1 MNSSHTDYTFDK
13 YGPSTDCRT
22 VIDGHIAGNYMFNAV
37 YRIFTGKNEAEEVI
51 DYSKSSVIEYGEI
64 SNLYTDYETW

>member
-1 MNSSHTDYTFDK
+1 MY
-13 YGPSTDCRT
+13 
-22 VIDGHIAGNYMFNAV
+22 NAV
-37 YRIFTGKNEAEEVI
+37 YRIFTATNEKYEAI